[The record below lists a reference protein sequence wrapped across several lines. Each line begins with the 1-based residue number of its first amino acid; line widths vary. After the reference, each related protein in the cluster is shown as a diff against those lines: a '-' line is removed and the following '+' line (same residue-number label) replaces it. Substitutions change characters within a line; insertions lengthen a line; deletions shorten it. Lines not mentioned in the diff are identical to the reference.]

1 MKSIYLTEDPF
12 VALQMEQIIWL
23 SDHNI
28 FPVGL
33 LGANSSVVLLL
44 TVLFLVCLCLSNL
57 LFPVRNMRT
66 FDEIYLVGLFASSIG
81 ELLEDCPVQSSD
93 SDSSSSDPI
102 MNRSDV
108 PTHDEPKQAR
118 VHSASWEKLRS
129 AWDKVSHLLAEKV
142 L

>member
-1 MKSIYLTEDPF
+1 M
-12 VALQMEQIIWL
+12 
-23 SDHNI
+23 
-28 FPVGL
+28 GL

-44 TVLFLVCLCLSNL
+44 IVLFLVCLYFSNL
-57 LFPVRNMRT
+57 LFPVWNMRI
-66 FDEIYLVGLFASSIG
+66 FDEIYLVGLFASDIG
-81 ELLEDCPVQSSD
+81 ELHEDCPVQSSD
-93 SDSSSSDPI
+93 SDSSSSDRI

-129 AWDKVSHLLAEKV
+129 AWDKVSHLLAAKV